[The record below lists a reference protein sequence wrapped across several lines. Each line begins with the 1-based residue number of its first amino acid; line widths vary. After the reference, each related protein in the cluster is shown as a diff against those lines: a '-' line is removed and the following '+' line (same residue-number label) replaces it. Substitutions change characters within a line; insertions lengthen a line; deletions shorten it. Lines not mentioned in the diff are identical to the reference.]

1 MFAAHRFAQA
11 HNGVSTSGVK
21 AVDSA
26 RCTCRVLVETKVIR
40 GLDKPLKRGDKARRT
55 DPDRSGT
62 LTILA
67 TIHHGSETREHTEFV
82 FTPRM
87 ASWRSGDAADCK
99 SVNAGSIP
107 ALASNK
113 INMLADTS

>member
-55 DPDRSGT
+55 DPDSSGT

-67 TIHHGSETREHTEFV
+67 TSIMDLSLENIQSLFSHHG
-82 FTPRM
+82 
-87 ASWRSGDAADCK
+87 WRVGGVVTQRIA
-99 SVNAGSIP
+99 NP
-107 ALASNK
+107 
-113 INMLADTS
+113 